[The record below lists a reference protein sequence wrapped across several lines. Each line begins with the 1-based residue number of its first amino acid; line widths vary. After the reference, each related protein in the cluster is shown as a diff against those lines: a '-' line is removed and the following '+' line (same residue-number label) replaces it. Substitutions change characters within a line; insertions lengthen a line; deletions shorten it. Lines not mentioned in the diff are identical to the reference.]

1 MSWSE
6 LGFAQ
11 LQAALDEQ
19 STQINASQEEGAASR
34 RALTAQTKA
43 FRKLS
48 DEEKLGEMRSLLK
61 NYQSEIDKLTS
72 RCKFA
77 ESSFMD
83 VYRSL
88 ALLPDPSAQLQ
99 TLQAENDQLK
109 ADNSKAQKAHAT
121 ETSADNEQDS
131 KLARELERQTLRVS
145 QLERQLAKQKQ
156 KGTAGTANSTGS
168 TGSTGTTSSAE
179 DLENETMKWK
189 AKHSRAEAEARQH
202 SQQADKH
209 FAELQKA
216 KMHLSHQKDY
226 EDLKSEL
233 QKLKASLGAADTST
247 SSGISS
253 STSTG
258 NAGAGSSNEVVEMRR
273 KYKQIEQELHTQQ
286 QLVAT
291 RDQEIINS
299 KAMIH
304 QLEDEMSGLQSGH
317 NDTFSTISGW
327 TAVPRNSQGTG
338 TATTATMGAG
348 AGDRSAVSGII
359 GQQRDRYKK
368 RVQELEEQQ
377 HQHRAEMEKVKRELA
392 NITKDRQGLYER
404 VRQLQVLV
412 PNQAEISTPSTS
424 ARAATP
430 SLYEPTSSAK
440 LKELELDRR
449 VQGLSP
455 VNAKLVEFF
464 ARGMVDNNVRMGA
477 AAYAAF
483 VHLLAVYGL
492 LT

>member
-19 STQINASQEEGAASR
+19 STQINASQEDGAASR
-34 RALTAQTKA
+34 RSLTAQTKA

-48 DEEKLGEMRSLLK
+48 DEEKLGEIRSLLK

-99 TLQAENDQLK
+99 TLQTENDQLK
-109 ADNSKAQKAHAT
+109 ADIAKAQRPPT
-121 ETSADNEQDS
+121 ENSADSEQDS

-156 KGTAGTANSTGS
+156 KGTSS
-168 TGSTGTTSSAE
+168 TTSAGSAAPSAE
-179 DLENETMKWK
+179 DLENDAMKWK
-189 AKHSRAEAEARQH
+189 ARHAKAESEARQLA
-202 SQQADKH
+202 QQADKH
-209 FAELQKA
+209 FADLQKA
-216 KMHLSHQKDY
+216 KLDMAHQNREFSSMKT
-226 EDLKSEL
+226 EL
-233 QKLKASLGAADTST
+233 QKLKENGGIADPNASADDPYGGSS
-247 SSGISS
+247 SSGSS
-253 STSTG
+253 S
-258 NAGAGSSNEVVEMRR
+258 EVVEIRR
-273 KYKQIEQELHTQQ
+273 KYQRIEQELRAQQ
-286 QLVAT
+286 QLVAS
-291 RDQEIINS
+291 RDQEIANS

-304 QLEDEMSGLQSGH
+304 QLEDEMSGLQSSN

-327 TAVPRNSQGTG
+327 TAVPRNSQSAG

-368 RVQELEEQQ
+368 RVQELEEHQ

-392 NITKDRQGLYER
+392 SITKDRQGLYER
-404 VRQLQVLV
+404 VRQLQALV
-412 PNQAEISTPSTS
+412 PNQANINTS
-424 ARAATP
+424 ANAASSSSGSTRATP
-430 SLYEPTSSAK
+430 PASLYEPTSNAK

-464 ARGMVDNNVRMGA
+464 ARGLVDDNVRVGV

-483 VHLLAVYGL
+483 VHLLAIYGL